1 MTTVLLTLGRLPK
14 ALDLAR
20 GFHAAGCRVLVAEP
34 MARHLTGTSRSV
46 AASFVTRAPADDH
59 EGYLQDLLA
68 IVRREQVDLVV
79 PVSEESMHV
88 GFLHGRL
95 PAGTR
100 LAAPAGKTLVALHSK
115 LGFAE
120 LARGH
125 GLEVPESARAD
136 TAEGAALA
144 AAGRHVVKPI
154 FSCGGRDIRIREA
167 GPLPPLADPAG
178 ELVQRFVEGA
188 HISSFSLARGGRCLV
203 TALYRGTLMAGTV
216 AVRFARVDHPAV
228 SAWIDRFVAATGYE
242 GFLSFD
248 FILEGG
254 RPLAIECNPRVTSG
268 IHFVEAEPLARALL
282 DPQSAAPVPLRPEP
296 QLQQFYAVLTEV
308 QGRFWK
314 RGGGR
319 AARELFATPDVSW
332 DGKDPWPFLGMT
344 WSAWPI
350 IAAARRTG
358 LSFAEVATRDIDWPE
373 AGKGAAPAP
382 TGGAQPAPLGTAS

>member
-1 MTTVLLTLGRLPK
+1 MSTVLLTLGRLPK

-20 GFHAAGCRVLVAEP
+20 GFHSAGCRVLVAEP

-59 EGYLQDLLA
+59 AGYLDDLLG
-68 IVRREQVDLVV
+68 IVAREQVELVV

-95 PAGTR
+95 PASTR
-100 LAAPAGKTLVALHSK
+100 LAAPAGETLVALHSK

-167 GPLPPLADPAG
+167 GPLPPLDDPAG
-178 ELVQRFVEGA
+178 ELVQRFVDGV
-188 HISSFSLARGGRCLV
+188 HVSSFTLARGGRSLV

-216 AVRFARVDHPAV
+216 AVRFARVEDAAV
-228 SAWIDRFVAATGYE
+228 TRWIDRFVTATGYE

-248 FILEGG
+248 FIVEAG

-268 IHFVEAEPLARALL
+268 IHFVQAEPLARALL
-282 DPQSAAPVPLRPEP
+282 DPLSMAPVPLRREPE
-296 QLQQFYAVLTEV
+296 LQQFYAALTEV

-319 AARELFATPDVSW
+319 AARDLFGTPDVSW
-332 DGKDPWPFLGMT
+332 HARDPLPFLGMT

-350 IAAARRTG
+350 IAAARKTG
-358 LSFAEVATRDIDWPE
+358 LSFAEVATRDIDWT
-373 AGKGAAPAP
+373 GAAPAP
-382 TGGAQPAPLGTAS
+382 SGGADATQLGAGV